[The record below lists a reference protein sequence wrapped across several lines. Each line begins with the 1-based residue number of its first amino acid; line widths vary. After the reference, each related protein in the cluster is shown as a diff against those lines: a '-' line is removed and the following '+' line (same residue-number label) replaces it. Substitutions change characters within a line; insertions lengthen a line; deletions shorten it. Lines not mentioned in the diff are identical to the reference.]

1 MPYKSTIHWK
11 SSWKYEQL
19 NILWPISEHLNRASK
34 RKKTTK
40 SKETREEGDIQ
51 ADSAG
56 VEAGLGLQDINGDDD
71 EDVVGVE
78 NEDVVCESGDKF
90 KEMINC
96 LTNDSSQTQLHA
108 VITESPDGQISITW
122 KVRGR
127 P

>member
-1 MPYKSTIHWK
+1 MALRLSY
-11 SSWKYEQL
+11 
-19 NILWPISEHLNRASK
+19 ISFELSFLNRASK

-56 VEAGLGLQDINGDDD
+56 VEAGLGLRDIIGDDD

-78 NEDVVCESGDKF
+78 NEDIVCESGDKF

-96 LTNDSSQTQLHA
+96 LTDDGSQTRLHA

-122 KVRGR
+122 KVGGR

>member
-1 MPYKSTIHWK
+1 MGLRLSH
-11 SSWKYEQL
+11 
-19 NILWPISEHLNRASK
+19 NILKNLIYFLNRASK

-56 VEAGLGLQDINGDDD
+56 VEAGLGLRDIIGDDD

-96 LTNDSSQTQLHA
+96 LADDTSQTQLHA

-122 KVRGR
+122 KVWGSSINDVTYYEAK
-127 P
+127 